1 MKTHRIVLKAIA
13 AAILA
18 SSAGLAA
25 ASGSATLNVTAT
37 VSAVCKFTGST
48 MADIALSTIDPST
61 VAANV
66 TGTTDITYKCT
77 RGTTPSVTIFSGGT
91 TLTAGANTIPYAF
104 SFGTPDTGTGFGAGA
119 TATKVVGTAKIVL
132 SDAQAAAAGSYSDTV
147 TLAIDH

>member
-1 MKTHRIVLKAIA
+1 MKANRIVLKVIA
-13 AAILA
+13 AAVLA
-18 SSAGLAA
+18 STAGLAA
-25 ASGSATLNVTAT
+25 ASGSTTLNVTAT
-37 VSAVCKFTGST
+37 VSQVCKFTAAT
-48 MADIALSTIDPST
+48 MTDIGLGTIDPST

-66 TGTTDITYKCT
+66 TGTSDITYKCT
-77 RGTTPSVTIFSGGT
+77 KGTTPSVTLSSGGT

-104 SFGTPDTGTGFGAGA
+104 TLGTPDTGTGFGLGA